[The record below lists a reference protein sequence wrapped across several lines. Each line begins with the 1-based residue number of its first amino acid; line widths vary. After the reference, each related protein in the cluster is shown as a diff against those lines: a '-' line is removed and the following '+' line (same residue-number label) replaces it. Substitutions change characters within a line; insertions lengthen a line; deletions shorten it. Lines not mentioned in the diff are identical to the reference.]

1 MHRIKEILMIQ
12 RKVSSSSLINPLT
25 PSQILKWPLFSVY
38 IFTIKTLIIGFF
50 FEWWKGGEFWV
61 VYILFVFLYFLI
73 SVSTLFFKFYIR
85 ICISGYIYLSG
96 EIMPN
101 YTKDL
106 TFGVVL
112 CSLNMQLHIVIS
124 ISKCGNNYFK

>member
-1 MHRIKEILMIQ
+1 M
-12 RKVSSSSLINPLT
+12 
-25 PSQILKWPLFSVY
+25 
-38 IFTIKTLIIGFF
+38 
-50 FEWWKGGEFWV
+50 

-112 CSLNMQLHIVIS
+112 CSLNM
-124 ISKCGNNYFK
+124 